1 MMSVFTQWATILSP
15 IIATIAIGVSFWI
28 SHKSSQD
35 AQCQINEIHNLLD
48 VFIAVHNLDI
58 FEAQRKYQQ
67 QLVEIDEEIE
77 DAKTSVE
84 TAVSPFVGGALID
97 RIHECE
103 NQLRHTEYLNQ
114 LLAKR
119 KEIETQ
125 LALIDNYI
133 KKTTK

>member
-1 MMSVFTQWATILSP
+1 MMCVFTQWATILSP

-28 SHKSSQD
+28 SRKSSQD
-35 AQCQINEIHNLLD
+35 AQRQINEIRNLLD
-48 VFIAVHNLDI
+48 VLVAVHNLDI
-58 FEAQRKYQQ
+58 FEAQRNYQQ

-84 TAVSPFVGGALID
+84 TAISPFIGGALID
-97 RIHECE
+97 RIHERE

>member
-1 MMSVFTQWATILSP
+1 MSDC
-15 IIATIAIGVSFWI
+15 IAILTLIVSVIAVVVALCI
-28 SHKSSQD
+28 SRKSSQD
-35 AQCQINEIHNLLD
+35 AQRQINEIRNLLD

-84 TAVSPFVGGALID
+84 TAISPFVGGALID
-97 RIHECE
+97 RIHERE
-103 NQLRHTEYLNQ
+103 DQIRYKKYLNQ

>member
-1 MMSVFTQWATILSP
+1 MIDMSDC
-15 IIATIAIGVSFWI
+15 IAILTLIVSVIAVVVAFCI
-28 SHKSSQD
+28 SRKSSQE
-35 AQCQINEIHNLLD
+35 AQRQINEIRNLLD

-67 QLVEIDEEIE
+67 QLVEIDKEIE
-77 DAKTSVE
+77 DAKISVE
-84 TAVSPFVGGALID
+84 TAISPFVGGARID
-97 RIHECE
+97 RIHERE
-103 NQLRHTEYLNQ
+103 DQIRYKKYLNQ

>member
-15 IIATIAIGVSFWI
+15 IIATIAIGVSFCI
-28 SHKSSQD
+28 SRKSSQD
-35 AQCQINEIHNLLD
+35 AQRQINEIRNLLD

-58 FEAQRKYQQ
+58 FETQRKYQQ

-84 TAVSPFVGGALID
+84 TAISPFIGGAPID
-97 RIHECE
+97 HIHEHE
-103 NQLRHTEYLNQ
+103 DQIRYKKYLNQ

>member
-1 MMSVFTQWATILSP
+1 MLDCVAVLTLIVSV
-15 IIATIAIGVSFWI
+15 IAIIVSLRI
-28 SHKSSQD
+28 SRKSSQD
-35 AQCQINEIHNLLD
+35 AQRQINEIRNLLD
-48 VFIAVHNLDI
+48 VLVAVHNLDI
-58 FEAQRKYQQ
+58 FEAQRNYQQ

-84 TAVSPFVGGALID
+84 TAISPFVGGALID
-97 RIHECE
+97 RIHERE

>member
-1 MMSVFTQWATILSP
+1 MIDSIVTWATILSP
-15 IIATIAIGVSFWI
+15 VISTIAIIVSLRI
-28 SHKSSQD
+28 SRKSSQD
-35 AQCQINEIHNLLD
+35 AQRQINEIRNLLD

-67 QLVEIDEEIE
+67 QLIEIDEEIE

-84 TAVSPFVGGALID
+84 TAISPFIGGALID
-97 RIHECE
+97 RIHERE

-125 LALIDNYI
+125 LALINNYI

>member
-1 MMSVFTQWATILSP
+1 MMCVFTQWATIASP
-15 IIATIAIGVSFWI
+15 IVGVIAIVVSLYI
-28 SHKSSQD
+28 SRKSSQD
-35 AQCQINEIHNLLD
+35 AQRQINEIRNLLD
-48 VFIAVHNLDI
+48 VLVAVHNLDI
-58 FEAQRKYQQ
+58 FEAQRNYQQ

-84 TAVSPFVGGALID
+84 TAISPFVGGALID
-97 RIHECE
+97 RIHERE
-103 NQLRHTEYLNQ
+103 DQLRHTEYLNQ

>member
-1 MMSVFTQWATILSP
+1 MIDSIVTWATILSP
-15 IIATIAIGVSFWI
+15 VISTIAIIVSLRI
-28 SHKSSQD
+28 SRKSSQD
-35 AQCQINEIHNLLD
+35 AQRQINEIRNLLD

-67 QLVEIDEEIE
+67 QLIEIDEEIE

-84 TAVSPFVGGALID
+84 TAISPFIGGALINH
-97 RIHECE
+97 IHERE
-103 NQLRHTEYLNQ
+103 DQIRYKKYLNQ

>member
-1 MMSVFTQWATILSP
+1 MMSVFTQWATIASP
-15 IIATIAIGVSFWI
+15 IVGVIAIIVSLRI
-28 SHKSSQD
+28 SRKSSQD
-35 AQCQINEIHNLLD
+35 AQRQINEIRNLLD
-48 VFIAVHNLDI
+48 VLVAVHNLDI
-58 FEAQRKYQQ
+58 FEAQRNYQQ

-84 TAVSPFVGGALID
+84 TAISPFVGGALINH
-97 RIHECE
+97 IHERE
-103 NQLRHTEYLNQ
+103 DQIRYKKYLNQ

-119 KEIETQ
+119 KEIKTQ

>member
-1 MMSVFTQWATILSP
+1 MNCLMQWATIASP
-15 IIATIAIGVSFWI
+15 IVGVIAIVVSLCI
-28 SHKSSQD
+28 SRKSSQD
-35 AQCQINEIHNLLD
+35 AQRQINEIRNLLD

-77 DAKTSVE
+77 DAKTSIE
-84 TAVSPFVGGALID
+84 TAVSPFVGGARID
-97 RIHECE
+97 RIHERE
-103 NQLRHTEYLNQ
+103 DQLRYTKYLNQ

>member
-1 MMSVFTQWATILSP
+1 MIDSIVTWATILSP
-15 IIATIAIGVSFWI
+15 VIGTIAIIVSLCI
-28 SHKSSQD
+28 SRKSSQD
-35 AQCQINEIHNLLD
+35 AQRQINEIRNLLD

-58 FEAQRKYQQ
+58 FEAQRNYQQ

-84 TAVSPFVGGALID
+84 TAISPFVGGARID
-97 RIHECE
+97 HIHERE
-103 NQLRHTEYLNQ
+103 DQIRYKKYLNQ

>member
-1 MMSVFTQWATILSP
+1 MIDCIVTWATIASP
-15 IIATIAIGVSFWI
+15 IVGVIAIIVSLCI
-28 SHKSSQD
+28 SQKSSQD
-35 AQCQINEIHNLLD
+35 AQRQINEIRNLLD
-48 VFIAVHNLDI
+48 VLVAVHNLDI

-97 RIHECE
+97 RIHERE

-119 KEIETQ
+119 KEIESQ